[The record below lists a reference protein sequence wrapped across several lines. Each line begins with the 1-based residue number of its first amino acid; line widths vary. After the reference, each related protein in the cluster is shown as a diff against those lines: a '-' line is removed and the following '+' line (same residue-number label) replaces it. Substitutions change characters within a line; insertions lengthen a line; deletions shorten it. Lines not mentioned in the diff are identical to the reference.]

1 MFGKI
6 KAVRFSLCAFLATV
20 PLIALGTEHESG
32 ATDGREL
39 YVDFQCWQCHGYEG
53 QGGAAPRLRQSAYP
67 YEAFVRFVRFP
78 NVMPAYPS
86 ELLADADLC
95 RPSTLTC
102 SPCQSRRPSTTYLR
116 SGTSKALA
124 KLRSDR

>member
-6 KAVRFSLCAFLATV
+6 RAVRIGLCAFLTAIPMIT
-20 PLIALGTEHESG
+20 LGAEHESG

-39 YVDFQCWQCHGYEG
+39 YMNFQCWQCHGYEG

-86 ELLADADLC
+86 ELLADADLQAIYAY
-95 RPSTLTC
+95 L
-102 SPCQSRRPSTTYLR
+102 QSLPEPPAVDDLPALR
-116 SGTSKALA
+116 DL
-124 KLRSDR
+124 